1 VADAA
6 PGAVDY
12 VQLLIKDH
20 GTPTLP
26 NDPPGYWDGTTWKFT
41 GVFTTRAV
49 VAGGD
54 WSVVNL
60 PNFEDR
66 HFYTMVSSAVD
77 KAGNPQS
84 QFFFAVNNSSASFYA
99 DKAAPTITFNAPPS
113 GDYYTKSMANVTGL
127 VIDPNIVLDPDM
139 TISAGV
145 SGGANVLV
153 QVKYFEGG
161 TTYYWDG
168 SNSFNTP
175 GGGCANC
182 TEPLAWE
189 SPLGYAV
196 KGPSSGSWTYSNGGI
211 AVKWLPAKNYTI
223 AARGRDNAYPAQ
235 NISSS
240 YTIANVVY
248 DLSWPTATV
257 TGPSNRTPA
266 RSVALTSGT
275 VLDNFDGVAS
285 VALVISYV
293 QAGAT
298 YYWTGSTFTA
308 GAYQTVPAVVAAPG
322 SVNTTWNYTDADLTD
337 WTNNGISYREYVIHA
352 IATDRAG
359 NVHVAGTTS
368 TFVLDNRAPTGTA
381 TRPTANALS
390 SSGHNFYGPANLL
403 GNILGNSNDQNSYPA
418 GYPTAEASKVEA
430 RIKRDGAGSLV
441 WNACQA
447 GCTWTGADIWQTVN
461 DTSSWNYGL
470 NRLPDFGQ
478 GQSLG
483 WDSGRR
489 MSVEVRVTDLV
500 GNLSTLT
507 TQYFTWDSALP
518 TSSLSYPASA
528 YMPAVAAVNGTA
540 ADLDT
545 ILAGLGKGSRFC
557 FTLPA
562 AGP

>member
-1 VADAA
+1 VEVQLKRHDTGQCWGGTLGMGWVSGSGAVGASTGTRVVYPAVLAWNYPLTGELIPQWIDKTTYTFSSRGRNNADIAEQPPLPPGFPRTVDFYIDQSSPTSNLVYPANNAYIRTPPTLTGTVYDSGNGVVVSTASGIKDPNGILVNVKRKDAGPSFNYSWNHVTQLWDAPAYFSTATYYAVGSTWSFTAVPSSAVWLNGLVYEIQTQGIDKAFGAAAGNTEVPGAARTFTYDVALPTATIQTLNAGTTYSAVLASGTVADAA

-145 SGGANVLV
+145 TGGANVLV

-189 SPLGYAV
+189 SP
-196 KGPSSGSWTYSNGGI
+196 
-211 AVKWLPAKNYTI
+211 
-223 AARGRDNAYPAQ
+223 
-235 NISSS
+235 
-240 YTIANVVY
+240 
-248 DLSWPTATV
+248 
-257 TGPSNRTPA
+257 
-266 RSVALTSGT
+266 
-275 VLDNFDGVAS
+275 
-285 VALVISYV
+285 
-293 QAGAT
+293 
-298 YYWTGSTFTA
+298 
-308 GAYQTVPAVVAAPG
+308 
-322 SVNTTWNYTDADLTD
+322 
-337 WTNNGISYREYVIHA
+337 
-352 IATDRAG
+352 
-359 NVHVAGTTS
+359 
-368 TFVLDNRAPTGTA
+368 
-381 TRPTANALS
+381 
-390 SSGHNFYGPANLL
+390 
-403 GNILGNSNDQNSYPA
+403 
-418 GYPTAEASKVEA
+418 
-430 RIKRDGAGSLV
+430 
-441 WNACQA
+441 
-447 GCTWTGADIWQTVN
+447 
-461 DTSSWNYGL
+461 
-470 NRLPDFGQ
+470 
-478 GQSLG
+478 
-483 WDSGRR
+483 
-489 MSVEVRVTDLV
+489 
-500 GNLSTLT
+500 
-507 TQYFTWDSALP
+507 
-518 TSSLSYPASA
+518 
-528 YMPAVAAVNGTA
+528 
-540 ADLDT
+540 
-545 ILAGLGKGSRFC
+545 
-557 FTLPA
+557 
-562 AGP
+562 